1 MPDEKY
7 VLPLKNIL
15 QGFEELRFTAEV
27 WSRRCPEREFPK
39 RPNKSQTPSLSAEE
53 ETRYEKALRDHFEYR
68 LATHIEQAFGSLKS
82 LLLSLEADARS
93 LAREVLPVHCADTA
107 LLVEHLDAAQR

>member
-1 MPDEKY
+1 VPDAKY
-7 VLPLKNIL
+7 VLPLAGIL
-15 QGFEELRFTAEV
+15 QGLDELRLTAEL

-39 RPNKSQTPSLSAEE
+39 RPNKSHMSSLSAEE
-53 ETRYEKALRDHFEYR
+53 ETRYEKALGDHFEYQ

-93 LAREVLPVHCADTA
+93 LARGVLPFHCDCTA
-107 LLVEHLDAAQR
+107 PLAEHLDATQQ